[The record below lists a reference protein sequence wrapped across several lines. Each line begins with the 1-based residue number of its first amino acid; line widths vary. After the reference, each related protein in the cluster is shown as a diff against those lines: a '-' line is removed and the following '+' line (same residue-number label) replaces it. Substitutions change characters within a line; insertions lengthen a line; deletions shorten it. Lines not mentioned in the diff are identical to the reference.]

1 MAVSTTHSTCTKDP
15 ATTSKN
21 TECVRVVIRCRPM
34 SEQELADGRTQ
45 TVEMDSAYHLVT
57 VYKPTAAGQSE
68 NREIAKEFTFDAVY
82 PPASSQS
89 QIYEEAAYPI
99 VENVLEGYNGRD
111 QLKSSS
117 SSDRWKTHTMVGPT
131 GGKKTDQHGMI
142 PRAFEH
148 LFKSIDESG
157 GQEIS
162 YLVRASFLEIYNEE
176 IRDLLSKNPKEKL
189 ELKDNPDTGVYVK
202 DLQAFVVKGVDE
214 MRQVMAAGQRN
225 RSVGA
230 TLMNVESSRS
240 HSIFTITVETAEMR
254 ADGQGHIR
262 VGKLNMVDLAGSE
275 RQSKTGSTG
284 DTLKEATKINL
295 SLSALGNVISAL
307 VDSRS
312 TFVPYRDSKLTRL
325 LQDSLGGNTKTVMVA
340 NIGPADY
347 NYDETLYAHRAKSIK
362 NKPRINE
369 DPKDAMIRE
378 FQEEISRLKSQLA
391 VQSGMMAE
399 GGGSIPREV
408 TVEKVVEKVVHVQ
421 GPSEKEIE
429 QIKHNMAK
437 EQQEVHQ
444 KFEEE
449 RQKILA
455 EKTRTEQERQSLL
468 SELQRKEEQGE
479 KQRQQQVQLLDK
491 LKQMEDKML
500 MGTKVIQQAAVQEKE
515 LKKARRALEKK
526 KEDEE
531 RIRAKVKEHE
541 EERLLLA
548 EKYEAKDGQVLK
560 LTNKLEKLWHKYKNA
575 SAEVDDLQREFQQ
588 EREDML
594 ESIRALSK
602 ELKLKSLAIDY
613 FIPPDEYQRIVDR
626 AQYDQVDDSWEIS
639 HMEIAGNAQSKR
651 PGSALGFK
659 RPTAEFTR
667 VARQHSADPR
677 FRSEGILQTD
687 LLPTERLTQAGEVDP
702 SQPMNNEVLSA
713 IRSGLDENDY
723 VPNASV
729 YFSYAEVTGE
739 RPRSANRSAP
749 RPQSGTRRPGWHG
762 KSPWEDRG
770 S

>member
-99 VENVLEGYNGRD
+99 VENGRY
-111 QLKSSS
+111 SPM
-117 SSDRWKTHTMVGPT
+117 DRLVQGRRTPWSGPT

-347 NYDETLYAHRAKSIK
+347 NYDETLSTLRYAHRAKSIK

-408 TVEKVVEKVVHVQ
+408 TVEKVVEKVVHVH

-437 EQQEVHQ
+437 EQQEVHK
-444 KFEEE
+444 KFEE
-449 RQKILA
+449 
-455 EKTRTEQERQSLL
+455 
-468 SELQRKEEQGE
+468 
-479 KQRQQQVQLLDK
+479 
-491 LKQMEDKML
+491 LKDQ
-500 MGTKVIQQAAVQEKE
+500 
-515 LKKARRALEKK
+515 
-526 KEDEE
+526 
-531 RIRAKVKEHE
+531 E

-602 ELKLKSLAIDY
+602 ELKLKSLVIDY

-626 AQYDQVDDSWEIS
+626 AQYDQVEDSWEIS

-729 YFSYAEVTGE
+729 HFSYAEVTGE

-762 KSPWEDRG
+762 KSSWEDWG